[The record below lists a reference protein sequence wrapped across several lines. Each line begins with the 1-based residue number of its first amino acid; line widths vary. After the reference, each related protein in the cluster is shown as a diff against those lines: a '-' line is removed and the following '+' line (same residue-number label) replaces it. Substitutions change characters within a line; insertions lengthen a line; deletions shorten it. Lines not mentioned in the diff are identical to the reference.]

1 MKNKQKHQKKLSKI
15 RQREIEKFQKLESS
29 RKEAADRRAEKLKQ
43 GIILFLVWEKIY
55 KFSVSLYKCELHV
68 RSEYLIEI

>member
-29 RKEAADRRAEKLKQ
+29 RKEAADKRAEKLKQ
-43 GIILFLVWEKIY
+43 GIILFLLWEKTYINFPLFHDC
-55 KFSVSLYKCELHV
+55 KVNFAHILNL
-68 RSEYLIEI
+68 

>member
-43 GIILFLVWEKIY
+43 GIILNIY
-55 KFSVSLYKCELHV
+55 PYINFPLSHNLKACFTNLLN
-68 RSEYLIEI
+68 L

>member
-43 GIILFLVWEKIY
+43 GIILNIYPYINFLLSHNLKACFIN
-55 KFSVSLYKCELHV
+55 LLN
-68 RSEYLIEI
+68 L